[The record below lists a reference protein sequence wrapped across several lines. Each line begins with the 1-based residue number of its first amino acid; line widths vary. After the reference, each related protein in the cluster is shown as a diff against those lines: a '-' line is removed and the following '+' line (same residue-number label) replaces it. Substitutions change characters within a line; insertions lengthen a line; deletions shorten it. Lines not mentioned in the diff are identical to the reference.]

1 MGRRR
6 EDYCNLSKSCA
17 PYKSAQTTTV
27 DRGICWRSGGIVC
40 LENIYVDEHGHAE
53 LTEAPLAL
61 FHSDSTLDA
70 LIYFPSCA
78 FSLSVSAEGTTTP
91 QCDITRAADMCA
103 SAARDTCSHCCEFV
117 RLRPPP
123 PPPPWRATVA
133 THLCDFT
140 PPRKENN
147 ATFRTPPAG
156 SFDQSIDRGRL
167 CRQFPRRCR
176 DS

>member
-1 MGRRR
+1 
-6 EDYCNLSKSCA
+6 
-17 PYKSAQTTTV
+17 
-27 DRGICWRSGGIVC
+27 
-40 LENIYVDEHGHAE
+40 
-53 LTEAPLAL
+53 
-61 FHSDSTLDA
+61 
-70 LIYFPSCA
+70 
-78 FSLSVSAEGTTTP
+78 
-91 QCDITRAADMCA
+91 MCA

-156 SFDQSIDRGRL
+156 SFDRSIDRSRQTLPSVSPALSRLVSFRTSLSGTRSPTQSVVVRLAGHHAGEAGRL
-167 CRQFPRRCR
+167 MPHSFMGVIGALFSSHAHPLAPLSPHSLSSLSACLPIYPTALLA
-176 DS
+176 D